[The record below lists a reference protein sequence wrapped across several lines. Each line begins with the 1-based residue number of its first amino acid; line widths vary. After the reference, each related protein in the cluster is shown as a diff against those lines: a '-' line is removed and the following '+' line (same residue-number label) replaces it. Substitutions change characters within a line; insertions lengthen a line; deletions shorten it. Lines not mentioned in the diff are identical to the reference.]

1 MKTPS
6 MHEFA
11 REFFQET
18 QRLGALRD
26 FLSEAGGK
34 RSDPVAAWI
43 ALAELYDAGTG
54 LKRNPEEAAKWL
66 KRAEA
71 VDNAGAQ
78 MNVKVAG
85 AAFVFCRCP
94 VGKFTMGSPA
104 SEEGRSSD
112 EGPVAVTLS
121 QGFWMAETP
130 VTQAQWEAV
139 MGSNPSHFRGASLP
153 VEQVSWDDA
162 QGMVAKLNRSG
173 SAPAGLRFAL
183 PTEAQWEYA
192 CRAGTQTAYAFGNQI
207 TQKDAALGL
216 QQSVPVKSYR
226 PNRWGLYDMHG
237 NVWEWCE
244 DWYDEQLR
252 GGVDPKGPPQGVR
265 RVIRGGGWRD
275 VAVGCR
281 AAIRYGRV
289 PGDRG
294 DALGF
299 RPALVPSR

>member
-1 MKTPS
+1 MKTPC

-26 FLSEAGGK
+26 FLSETGGK
-34 RSDPVAAWI
+34 RSDPAAAWI
-43 ALAELYDAGTG
+43 ALAELFDAGTG
-54 LKRNPEEAAKWL
+54 LKRSPEEAAKWF
-66 KRAEA
+66 KRGGVES
-71 VDNAGAQ
+71 VSVSGIRIL
-78 MNVKVAG
+78 
-85 AAFVFCRCP
+85 FRPCP
-94 VGKFTMGSPA
+94 AGKFTMGSPA
-104 SEEGRSSD
+104 SEEDRSSN

-207 TQKDAALGL
+207 TQKDAAFGL

-244 DWYDEQLR
+244 DWYDGQLR
-252 GGVDPKGPPQGVR
+252 GGVDPKGAPQGVT
-265 RVIRGGGWRD
+265 RVYRGGSWNV
-275 VAVGCR
+275 VAVYCR
-281 AAIRYGRV
+281 AAYRFNYR
-289 PGDRG
+289 PGYRDSF
-294 DALGF
+294 LGF
-299 RPALVPSR
+299 RLALVPSR